1 MNRAFILSQGAARDI
16 GNTSYRTINEPS
28 GVEDSIQ
35 IERFLPG
42 GCWYA
47 SCGHALGLNS
57 VPYAWRYTMTLSAN
71 YLRASV
77 VDRIASRSHR

>member
-57 VPYAWRYTMTLSAN
+57 VPCMAIHNDVICEL
-71 YLRASV
+71 LESV
-77 VDRIASRSHR
+77 SC